1 MLESKN
7 LEDGSDSILCYS
19 IYLFEKMKNK
29 LWMAIVPLMLV
40 GCAKEQQLPEGQVM
54 TQQGILEG
62 EVQEQIVVYRGVPFA
77 AAPVGDL
84 RWKEPQP
91 AESWEGVREAKTF
104 GNDPMQPNL
113 FGDMNFMGPKRS
125 EDCLYLNIWAPRQ
138 AEKCPVLIYFNG
150 GGLMAGSG
158 SEPRYAGDSL
168 AHHGVISITA
178 NYREGIFGFLA
189 HPDLTAESPNH
200 TSGNYGILDQV
211 AAIQWVKDNIAAFGG
226 DPDKI
231 TIAGESAGSFSV
243 SVLMASPLSRGNL
256 AGCIGSSGAELKP
269 SYACSLEDAEIRGA
283 EMVGRFGSIAELRA
297 LSADSLQSILPPRGM
312 STIAVDGYLLDKTVD
327 EIFAANEQAQVPLLA
342 GWNSMEGNP
351 AGAGSLKNYK
361 IQLSGRFG
369 EHVDEVLEAFD
380 IKSDDD
386 LFEWNAI
393 ELAGA
398 MFTAFPTWKWCELH
412 KASGQPVYRYFYVH
426 PRPSMVEAMKDMEA
440 GLAGGVKKKDPN
452 AKPVDPRVKV
462 GAVHSADIEYAMGNL
477 ATNLVYAW
485 TEDDKKVEQ
494 TFMHAYINFVKTG
507 NPNGECVPEWHSITG
522 QEVAPVMQ
530 IDVESH
536 EVVNPV
542 LESRYQLL
550 DRVLE

>member
-1 MLESKN
+1 MKKLLFAVMPMLMVACAGES
-7 LEDGSDSILCYS
+7 
-19 IYLFEKMKNK
+19 
-29 LWMAIVPLMLV
+29 P
-40 GCAKEQQLPEGQVM
+40 LPEGQVK

-77 AAPVGDL
+77 APPVGDL

-91 AESWEGVREAKTF
+91 VEEWDTVRLAKEF
-104 GNDPMQPNL
+104 GPDPMQPNI
-113 FGDMNFMGPKRS
+113 FGDMNFLGNGRS

-138 AEKCPVLIYFNG
+138 AKDCAVLIYFNG

-226 DPDKI
+226 DPNKI

-243 SVLMASPLSRGNL
+243 SVLMASPLSRNNI
-256 AGCIGSSGAELKP
+256 AGAIGSSGAEMKP
-269 SYACSLEDAEIRGA
+269 SYACTLEDAENRGVA
-283 EMVGRFGSIAELRA
+283 LTQRFGTIAELRA
-297 LSADSLQSILPPRGM
+297 LSADSLQAILPPRGM
-312 STIAVDGYLLDKTVD
+312 STIAVDNYLLDKTVD
-327 EIFAANEQAQVPLLA
+327 EVFANNEQAQVPLLA

-351 AGAGSLKNYK
+351 AGAGSLQNYK
-361 IQLSGRFG
+361 NQLSAKFG
-369 EHVDEVLEAFD
+369 DRVDEVFEAFD
-380 IKSDDD
+380 IKTDDD

-412 KASGQPVYRYFYVH
+412 KASNLPVYRYFYKH
-426 PRPSMVEAMKDMEA
+426 PRPAMVNDNLEA
-440 GLAGGVKKKDPN
+440 GLAGGVKEKDPN
-452 AKPVDPRVKV
+452 AKPVDPRIKV

-477 ATNLVYAW
+477 DTNKVFAW
-485 TEDDKKVEQ
+485 NEDDKKVEQ

-507 NPNGECVPEWHSITG
+507 NPNGEGVPEWHSITG

-530 IDVESH
+530 IDVESQ
-536 EVVNPV
+536 EVANPE
-542 LESRYQLL
+542 LEARYKLL
-550 DRVLE
+550 DEVME